1 MNRFV
6 ISSARYTPAILIATG
21 GLLAGGAVLTALGQ
35 PAIGWS
41 MYIVGLVGA
50 LLAFA
55 ALAGLGRHA
64 AGRFRWAAI
73 ALVSAAIVVALP
85 EMLMVWGLYV
95 QNGFIHDTFM
105 PYVGSPIVTLGGV
118 APWIGLVAVALAA
131 GGSKSLPRP
140 AVLLIIGAASIAL
153 PFELRLLPQVFWVGA
168 SILLFAAL
176 TMIGVASTNGHRAA
190 AHSS

>member
-6 ISSARYTPAILIATG
+6 KGSAGNTPVMFIATG

-41 MYIVGLVGA
+41 MYIVGSVGA

-55 ALAGLGRHA
+55 ALAGLGRDA
-64 AGRFRWAAI
+64 AGRFRWAAV
-73 ALVSAAIVVALP
+73 AVLFAAVVVALP

-95 QNGFIHDTFM
+95 QNDFIHDTFM

-118 APWIGLVAVALAA
+118 APWIGLLAVALAA
-131 GGSKSLPRP
+131 IGGKSFPRT
-140 AVLLIIGAASIAL
+140 AVLLIIAAALIAL

-168 SILLFAAL
+168 SILVFAAL
-176 TMIGVASTNGHRAA
+176 TLIGIASTHAHRAVA
-190 AHSS
+190 RGS